1 MVTKPA
7 VPSAKPQQATARLGD
22 GERSTE
28 HAAGG
33 GGAERHDRRR
43 PHDRALD
50 LEPDLAAIDL
60 VDVGAL
66 VQPPLAA
73 HLVLEMLDRVGDE
86 NVGSVNSGFRERP
99 VEHVPG
105 RTDKRLAGQI
115 FFVPGLLAHQHE
127 MGVAPAFTRYRL
139 GGMAIKRTTR
149 ALILCLGELA
159 QGGDGGRRFGGER
172 KPVLHGGARQQ
183 FVCQCG

>member
-60 VDVGAL
+60 VGVGAL
-66 VQPPLAA
+66 VQSPLAA
-73 HLVLEMLDRVGDE
+73 LLVLEMLDRVGDE
-86 NVGSVNSGFRERP
+86 DLGSVNSGVRERP

-115 FFVPGLLAHQHE
+115 FLVPGCSPTSMRCA
-127 MGVAPAFTRYRL
+127 
-139 GGMAIKRTTR
+139 
-149 ALILCLGELA
+149 CL
-159 QGGDGGRRFGGER
+159 
-172 KPVLHGGARQQ
+172 
-183 FVCQCG
+183 